1 MRNILQIKVGLRIKD
16 LRAVHDVS
24 QERFANKIGMD
35 RTYLASIE
43 VGQRNVTLQN
53 LAKIANGFDMTLS
66 EFFEGVRASGS
77 GYRSS
82 ALQAR
87 GVRLGGGLT
96 EGIVSTSDGASRFR
110 CAAGRR
116 WYGNA
121 ARCGFIVIRYLF
133 VVFIQ
138 HVGIIK
144 TATNEPLIEMVR
156 YLGRRGD
163 ETPGSLAVISRVP
176 PRLVM

>member
-1 MRNILQIKVGLRIKD
+1 MTQKEVAAKMG
-16 LRAVHDVS
+16 VS
-24 QERFANKIGMD
+24 QKRISDLENG
-35 RTYLASIE
+35 SIDVMQVE
-43 VGQRNVTLQN
+43 TLRRYITS
-53 LAKIANGFDMTLS
+53 LGGTLEITAKLP
-66 EFFEGVRASGS
+66 GVSLE
-77 GYRSS
+77 
-82 ALQAR
+82 LQGLGTDHPLFKQD

-121 ARCGFIVIRYLF
+121 ARCGFIVTRYLF

-156 YLGRRGD
+156 YLGRRG
-163 ETPGSLAVISRVP
+163 EYPRRTRKASCRTRSRFSRGSAG
-176 PRLVM
+176 